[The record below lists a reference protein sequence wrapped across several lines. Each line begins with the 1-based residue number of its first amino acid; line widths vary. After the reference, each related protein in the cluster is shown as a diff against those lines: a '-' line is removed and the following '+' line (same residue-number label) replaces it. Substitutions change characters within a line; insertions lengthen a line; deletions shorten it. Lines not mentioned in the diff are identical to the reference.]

1 MESAFYLN
9 CGENLNFLIV
19 MSLVPVQYGACT
31 IIKVILITDN
41 KTTTNTV
48 ILKYF
53 GYKLD
58 LTDDVRGK

>member
-1 MESAFYLN
+1 
-9 CGENLNFLIV
+9 
-19 MSLVPVQYGACT
+19 MSLAPMQYGACT

-53 GYKLD
+53 GYRLD